1 MPASKRVLVLAAAAL
16 SLAGLPLVAQA
27 QDKPAAEADNTFRVC
42 ADPNNLPF
50 SNEAG
55 EGFENKLAELIAGA
69 LHEKVA
75 YVWHAQRRGFI
86 RETLKAKHCDVIM
99 GMPTQIDMLATTSP
113 YYRSTYVFVSRA
125 DRHLDIS
132 SIKDPRLKTL
142 KIGVQVIGDD
152 GANTPPSH
160 AFAQQGLI
168 DNLVG
173 FTVYGDYRTPN
184 PPARIVKAVE
194 DGSVDIAAVWG
205 PLAGYFAKHSPV
217 PLKVTPITDTKQF
230 KPLIFRYDIA
240 LGVRKGDHALK
251 AKLEDVLAQK
261 RADIGALLRSYGF
274 PTLPLPVQASQN
286 DGPPQQTK

>member
-55 EGFENKLAELIAGA
+55 EGFENKLADLIAGA

-132 SIKDPRLKTL
+132 SITDPRLKTL

-160 AFAQQGLI
+160 AFAQQGLV

>member
-184 PPARIVKAVE
+184 PSARIVKAVE
-194 DGSVDIAAVWG
+194 NGAVDIAAVWG

-217 PLKVTPITDTKQF
+217 PLKVTPITDTEQF

>member
-132 SIKDPRLKTL
+132 SITDPRLKTL

-160 AFAQQGLI
+160 AFAQQGLV

-217 PLKVTPITDTKQF
+217 PLKVTPITDTEQF

>member
-132 SIKDPRLKTL
+132 SITDPRLKTL

-160 AFAQQGLI
+160 AFAQQGLV

-217 PLKVTPITDTKQF
+217 PLKVTPITDTEQF

-261 RADIGALLRSYGF
+261 RADIGALLRTYGF

>member
-55 EGFENKLAELIAGA
+55 EGFENKLAELIAGT

-132 SIKDPRLKTL
+132 SITDPRLKTL

-160 AFAQQGLI
+160 AFAQQGLV

-173 FTVYGDYRTPN
+173 FTVYGDYRNPN
-184 PPARIVKAVE
+184 PPARIVEAVE
-194 DGSVDIAAVWG
+194 KGEVDIAAVWG

>member
-55 EGFENKLAELIAGA
+55 EGFENKLADLIAGA

-160 AFAQQGLI
+160 AFAQQGLV

-217 PLKVTPITDTKQF
+217 PLKVTPITDTEQF

-261 RADIGALLRSYGF
+261 RADIGALLRTYGF

>member
-55 EGFENKLAELIAGA
+55 EGFENKLADLIAGA

-160 AFAQQGLI
+160 AFAQQGLV

-217 PLKVTPITDTKQF
+217 PLKVTPITDTEQF

>member
-55 EGFENKLAELIAGA
+55 EGFENKLADLIAGA

-125 DRHLDIS
+125 DRHLDIN

-160 AFAQQGLI
+160 AFAQQGLV

-217 PLKVTPITDTKQF
+217 PLKVTPITDTEQF

-261 RADIGALLRSYGF
+261 RADIGALLRTYGF
-274 PTLPLPVQASQN
+274 PTLSLPVQASQN

>member
-160 AFAQQGLI
+160 AFAQQGLV

-217 PLKVTPITDTKQF
+217 PLKVTPITDTEQF

>member
-160 AFAQQGLI
+160 AFAQQGLV

-217 PLKVTPITDTKQF
+217 PLKVTPITDTEQF

-261 RADIGALLRSYGF
+261 RADIGALLRTYGF